1 MDFTPV
7 RHLALSSGP
16 VALRQAGSGAPL
28 LLIHGW
34 RGSSRYWQ
42 GTLDSLAD
50 IRSLYAFDLPGHG
63 ETPPWQG
70 SLDIAPLAEMTI
82 ELADR
87 LGLAR
92 FDLVGHSFGGA
103 VALAIA
109 ARWPQRVGRLV
120 VASMGTTRNDLERL
134 ALDQV
139 HAQLSW
145 GLGFARPALG
155 LGRPLQ
161 GLLQPLIERVAS
173 EPWIARTI
181 AGAFVSRLPDD
192 EEIVHEGV
200 LEFLRADPLSALEI
214 AIASASPTFNAAVD
228 KVTAR
233 TLLICGTADPIMPI
247 SAARTLAQQLR
258 QARLAELE
266 GCGHLPMIEQPGPF
280 LRALRAFIVESG
292 LAEAP
297 A

>member
-7 RHLALSSGP
+7 RHIALSSGP
-16 VALRQAGSGAPL
+16 VAWRQAGSGDPV

-42 GTLDSLAD
+42 GTLDCFAD
-50 IRSLYAFDLPGHG
+50 IRTLYAFDLPGHG
-63 ETPPWQG
+63 ETPPWDG
-70 SLDIAPLAEMTI
+70 PLAFEPLAEMTV

-120 VASMGTTRNDLERL
+120 VASMGTTRNALERL
-134 ALDQV
+134 ALDQA

-145 GLGFARPALG
+145 GLGLARPLLG

-161 GLLQPLIERVAS
+161 GLLQPLIDRIAS

-181 AGAFVSRLPDD
+181 AGAFVQRLPDD
-192 EEIVHEGV
+192 PEVVHEGV

-214 AIASASPTFNAAVD
+214 AIASASPAFAAAVA

-247 SAARTLAQQLR
+247 SAARILAQQL
-258 QARLAELE
+258 QDGRLAELD

-280 LRALRAFIVESG
+280 LRSLREFIAGPE
-292 LAEAP
+292 LAAAP